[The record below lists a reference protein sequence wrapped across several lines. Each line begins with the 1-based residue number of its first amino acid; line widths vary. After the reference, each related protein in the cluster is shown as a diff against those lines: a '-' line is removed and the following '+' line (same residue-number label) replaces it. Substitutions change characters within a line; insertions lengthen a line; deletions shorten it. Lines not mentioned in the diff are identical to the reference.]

1 MQEYEFYEIGL
12 IIFPCVSPLHPIL
25 LKITLTHQ
33 IIYGIY
39 LFFIDISY
47 LLRNVSLCVT
57 TLHNNIQHGDII
69 TLLSN

>member
-25 LKITLTHQ
+25 LKMTLTHQ
-33 IIYGIY
+33 IIYGFIY
-39 LFFIDISY
+39 LLLICN